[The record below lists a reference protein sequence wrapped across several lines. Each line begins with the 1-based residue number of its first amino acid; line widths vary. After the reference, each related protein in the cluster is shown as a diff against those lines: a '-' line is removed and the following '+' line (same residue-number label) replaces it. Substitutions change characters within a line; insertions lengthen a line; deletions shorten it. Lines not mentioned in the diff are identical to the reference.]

1 MKRKLLSLLVLL
13 LTATTGAWAE
23 VIYSG
28 SCGTGVTYSLTD
40 DGVLTISG
48 SGAMTDYANVGSRP
62 WNSDSYRNQITS
74 VVIESGVTSIG
85 SNAFYGCTNLAS
97 VGIFTSVTTIGNNA
111 FEGCSSLTAIVVPA
125 SVTSIG
131 ANAFKSCSSL
141 AKVNIFAYDPMTS
154 CGDNAFD
161 GASDGLKIYVPNFK
175 GEDYETGWPAYASNI
190 EELQACDYCGKPSV
204 NGGKNVAWTLTKAD
218 VLTIIGTG
226 AMADMVYVSSQPW
239 YGARERIPSVVVE
252 KGVTHIG
259 NNSLRG
265 LSKMTSLS
273 LPEGLQTIGNYA
285 FSSDNNESFT
295 SVTIPA
301 SVTSIGTYA
310 FQSCN
315 GLTSITIPASVT
327 NIGEYAFVN
336 CSKLST
342 FTIPA
347 GVTSIYRNT
356 FAGCSSLGSID
367 IPAGVTSIG
376 QNAFADCSS
385 LGSIDIPAGVTSIG
399 QYAFI
404 NCSELA
410 TVTLNSN
417 PSIGTYAFYNIKAG
431 ASVTMNLTGHEGES
445 GEYWMTFYN
454 ENCSFRVPSTTKI
467 FMAELSGSTLILKE
481 LETDKIVNK
490 NNAVI
495 LKSTSANITLDYQTT
510 DGGNVFTYNQ
520 LAGVSDPAGKT
531 AANPSTT
538 FVLNKTA
545 TNGVGFYRLTSGKTL
560 GVGKAYLT
568 YSGSLAPEFF
578 GFDDNTTGV
587 NEVRGQMEDVRGE
600 YYDLQGR
607 RVAQPTKGLYIVNG
621 KKVVIK

>member
-1 MKRKLLSLLVLL
+1 M
-13 LTATTGAWAE
+13 
-23 VIYSG
+23 
-28 SCGTGVTYSLTD
+28 
-40 DGVLTISG
+40 
-48 SGAMTDYANVGSRP
+48 
-62 WNSDSYRNQITS
+62 
-74 VVIESGVTSIG
+74 TSIG
-85 SNAFYGCTNLAS
+85 SYAFYGCTNLAS

-161 GASDGLKIYVPNFK
+161 GASDGLKIYVPNSK

-190 EELQACDYCGKPSV
+190 EELQACDYCGNPSV

-226 AMADMVYVSSQPW
+226 AMADMVYVSKQPW

-273 LPEGLQTIGNYA
+273 LPEGLQTIGNNA

-356 FAGCSSLGSID
+356 FAG
-367 IPAGVTSIG
+367 
-376 QNAFADCSS
+376 CSS

-578 GFDDNTTGV
+578 GFDGNTTGIDATLV
-587 NEVRGQMEDVRGE
+587 NSEKVNSVV
-600 YYDLQGR
+600 YDLQGR

>member
-1 MKRKLLSLLVLL
+1 M
-13 LTATTGAWAE
+13 
-23 VIYSG
+23 
-28 SCGTGVTYSLTD
+28 
-40 DGVLTISG
+40 
-48 SGAMTDYANVGSRP
+48 
-62 WNSDSYRNQITS
+62 
-74 VVIESGVTSIG
+74 
-85 SNAFYGCTNLAS
+85 
-97 VGIFTSVTTIGNNA
+97 
-111 FEGCSSLTAIVVPA
+111 
-125 SVTSIG
+125 
-131 ANAFKSCSSL
+131 
-141 AKVNIFAYDPMTS
+141 
-154 CGDNAFD
+154 
-161 GASDGLKIYVPNFK
+161 
-175 GEDYETGWPAYASNI
+175 
-190 EELQACDYCGKPSV
+190 

-226 AMADMVYVSSQPW
+226 AMADMVYVSKQPW

-273 LPEGLQTIGNYA
+273 LPEGLQTIGNNA

-310 FQSCN
+310 FQGCN

-327 NIGEYAFVN
+327 NIGEYAFAN

-342 FTIPA
+342 FTIPV

-376 QNAFADCSS
+376 QNAFK
-385 LGSIDIPAGVTSIG
+385 
-399 QYAFI
+399 

-417 PSIGTYAFYNIKAG
+417 PSIGTNAFYNIKAG

-510 DGGNVFTYNQ
+510 DGGNDFTYNQ

-538 FVLNKTA
+538 FVLNNGTQ
-545 TNGVGFYRLTSGKTL
+545 GVGFYRLAKGKTL

-578 GFDDNTTGV
+578 GFDGNTTGIDATLV
-587 NEVRGQMEDVRGE
+587 NSEKVNSVV
-600 YYDLQGR
+600 YDLQGR
-607 RVAQPTKGLYIVNG
+607 KVAQPTKGLYIVNG

>member
-62 WNSDSYRNQITS
+62 WNSDSFRNQITS

-111 FEGCSSLTAIVVPA
+111 FEDCSSLTAIVVPA

-141 AKVNIFAYDPMTS
+141 AKVYIFAYNPMTS

-161 GASDGLKIYVPNFK
+161 GASDGLKIYVPNSK
-175 GEDYETGWPAYASNI
+175 GEAYETGWPAYASNI
-190 EELQACDYCGKPSV
+190 EELQTYGYCGNPSV
-204 NGGKNVAWTLTKAD
+204 NGGNNVAWTLTKAD

-226 AMADMVYVSSQPW
+226 AMVDMGSASRQPW

-259 NNSLRG
+259 NNSLRS

-310 FQSCN
+310 FQGCN

-376 QNAFADCSS
+376 QNAF
-385 LGSIDIPAGVTSIG
+385 
-399 QYAFI
+399 I

-417 PSIGTYAFYNIKAG
+417 PSIGTNAFYNIKAG

-510 DGGNVFTYNQ
+510 DGGNDFYYNQ

-538 FVLNKTA
+538 YVLNNGS
-545 TNGVGFYRLTSGKTL
+545 NGVGFYKLKSGKTL

-568 YSGSLAPEFF
+568 YTGTLAPGFF
-578 GFDDNTTGV
+578 GFDEGTTGITNTDFTDSTDKV
-587 NEVRGQMEDVRGE
+587 GAWYTLSGVR
-600 YYDLQGR
+600 LN
-607 RVAQPTKGLYIVNG
+607 AKPTQKGLYIVNG
-621 KKVVIK
+621 KKIMIK